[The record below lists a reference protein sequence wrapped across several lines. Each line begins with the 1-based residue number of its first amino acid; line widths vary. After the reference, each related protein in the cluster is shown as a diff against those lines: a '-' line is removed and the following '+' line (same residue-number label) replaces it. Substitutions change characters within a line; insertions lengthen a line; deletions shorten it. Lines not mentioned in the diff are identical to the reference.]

1 MSMVPQ
7 GPSSARRAAL
17 TAASTSGSPA
27 SETIPISRLSTGD
40 RSSKVLPDFAA
51 TNSPL
56 MKFRIFFSAMA
67 DPRYP
72 SFAFVRSARFALG
85 LALGDIG
92 QQFGSAIGRRQSP
105 EQKRETDDRLH
116 LFPCRACPSRGNAM
130 QGRRIVHVH
139 Q

>member
-1 MSMVPQ
+1 MSMVPH
-7 GPSSARRAAL
+7 GPSSAARAAL

-27 SETIPISRLSTGD
+27 SETIPTSRLSTGD

-56 MKFRIFFSAMA
+56 MKFRICFSAMA
-67 DPRYP
+67 DSRYP
-72 SFAFVRSARFALG
+72 LSFAFVRSARFAFR

-92 QQFGSAIGRRQSP
+92 QQFGSPIGGRQSP

-116 LFPCRACPSRGNAM
+116 LFPCRACP
-130 QGRRIVHVH
+130 
-139 Q
+139 